1 VFTVAGVAASEAAI
15 VSVGTCAVPGT
26 VHFTT
31 IQAAVNAAP
40 AGSTIKVC
48 PGTYAEQVVI
58 SKALTITAVSGA
70 PTIVPPAGGLV
81 PNATSYSSGNPI
93 AAQLKVIDAPGPVN
107 ITKLTIDG
115 AGNGVTGC
123 APNVIGFLYQNSS
136 GKLTSVV
143 ARNQKLAAGLEGCQ
157 NGVGIFAQSDRL
169 GGVSNVT
176 VTASS
181 VHDFQKTGIV
191 GNEVGTTLTATNNV
205 VIGQGPTTGAAENGI
220 QIGFGAT
227 GTISGNKV
235 IDNIWA
241 PDTAGDPG
249 NGAAGILIYGAPSTM
264 VTSNVVGNTQFGIAV
279 VTDPS
284 FLADAATVT
293 KNTVMGTRI
302 FDGIDIC
309 SNSNTVQNNT
319 VYASQ
324 EAGIHLDGSCV
335 GTGNNNIVTNNTI
348 TEACAGILNDPGTN
362 NNTTVPNTYNDVT
375 TTVKAGPTCTTGF
388 APTKMKQAQK
398 PAPTP
403 VRP

>member
-1 VFTVAGVAASEAAI
+1 VLTVAGAAAGEAAT
-15 VSVGTCAVPGT
+15 VSVGSCSVPGT

-48 PGTYAEQVVI
+48 PGTYPEQVII

-81 PNATSYSSGNPI
+81 ANASSYSSGNPI
-93 AAQLKVIDAPGPVN
+93 AAQVKVIDATGPVN
-107 ITKLTIDG
+107 ITKLTVDG
-115 AGNGVTGC
+115 AGNGIAGC
-123 APNVIGFLYQNSS
+123 APNIIGFLYQNSS

-157 NGVGIFAQSDRL
+157 SGVGIFVQSDRI

-176 VTASS
+176 VISSS
-181 VHDFQKTGIV
+181 VHDFQKTGIA
-191 GNEVGTTLTATNNV
+191 GNEVGTTLTATTNV

-227 GTISGNKV
+227 GAVTGNKV

-241 PDTAGDPG
+241 PDTSSDPG
-249 NGAAGILIYGAPSTM
+249 DGAAGILIYGASPTT
-264 VTSNVVGNTQFGIAV
+264 VTSNIVGNTQFGIAV
-279 VTDPS
+279 VSDPS
-284 FLADAATVT
+284 FLADTSTVT

-324 EAGIHLDGSCV
+324 EAGIHLDASCV
-335 GTGNNNIVTNNTI
+335 GTGNNNLVTNNTI

-362 NNTTVPNTYNDVT
+362 NNTTAPNTYNDVT
-375 TTVKAGPTCTTGF
+375 TTVKTGPTCTTGF
-388 APTKMKQAQK
+388 APAHMKQAQK